1 MIEDPIKQT
10 RTQEKET
17 TAVAKNSKGQ
27 NEKESKTEDTK
38 QSPRKNVA
46 IIGDSILNGL
56 SEQGLRKRHNVK
68 IRTHSGA
75 TSLDIKDHIRPIIRR
90 KPDHVLVHYGTNDLT
105 KEDVIDTIETIK
117 EIISDA
123 KDESPHTTI
132 VLSSLSIR
140 RDVEGM
146 SNKVNELNRSLTVS
160 R

>member
-75 TSLDIKDHIRPIIRR
+75 DPIILPIIRR